1 MILQNDADDFFRLS
15 RHGSPWEAKA
25 IKTGLH
31 PRIKGCSPW
40 SGQS

>member
-15 RHGSPWEAKA
+15 RYGSPWEAKA

-31 PRIKGCSPW
+31 PRIKGGSPW
-40 SGQS
+40 SGQ